1 MSTIRQQD
9 FNPGQNGGRKVGVG
23 VVIGIH
29 AIVGWGL
36 ASGLGSQM
44 MAAVKKPLEAVVLQ
58 EVALPPPPPP
68 PPPKPQQPPKQV
80 VQEVAPPPPFVPPTE
95 APVQRAVEAPVVQAS
110 LTPPAAPAPIAPPPP
125 AAAPAAPAKMDLT
138 IACPTQAKPQVP
150 ERALRDGLSG
160 TVRAQAT
167 ITGGVV
173 TAVDILSGPRVFH
186 AAVREA
192 MQKYRCTAPDGTV
205 AMQAFEFRVE

>member
-1 MSTIRQQD
+1 MSTIRYQD
-9 FNPGQNGGRKVGVG
+9 FDPGQQGGRRVGVG

-29 AIVGWGL
+29 VIVGWGL
-36 ASGLGSQM
+36 ASGLGNEIV
-44 MAAVKKPLEAVVLQ
+44 AAVKKPLQAVVLQ

-80 VQEVAPPPPFVPPTE
+80 MQEAAPPPPFVPPAE
-95 APVQRAVEAPVVQAS
+95 VQTQAAVEAPVVQS
-110 LTPPAAPAPIAPPPP
+110 SITPPPAPAPIAPP
-125 AAAPAAPAKMDLT
+125 APAPAPSAKMDLT
-138 IACPTQAKPQVP
+138 IACPMQAKPEVP
-150 ERALRDGLSG
+150 AKALREGLSG

-167 ITGGVV
+167 IMGGVV
-173 TAVDILSGPRVFH
+173 NAVDILSGPRVFH